1 MKISWGHGI
10 LIALGAFMIFILGM
24 IFYFTQTMQNS
35 ELITEDYYQ
44 EELLYQQV
52 IDAKKRADALAE
64 KPEVFLDSEGIL
76 IIFPQQ
82 ERDLQDLKLIL
93 FRTDDKNLDI
103 KTDFSLN
110 DKNQYLIPKKVLAKG
125 SYTLKLMWK
134 KNKES
139 YQMDYDILWK

>member
-1 MKISWGHGI
+1 
-10 LIALGAFMIFILGM
+10 MIFILGM